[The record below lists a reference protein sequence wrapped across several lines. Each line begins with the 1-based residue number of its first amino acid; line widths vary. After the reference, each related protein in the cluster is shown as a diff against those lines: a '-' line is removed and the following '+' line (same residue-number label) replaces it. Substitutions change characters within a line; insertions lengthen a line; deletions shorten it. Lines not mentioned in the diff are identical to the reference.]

1 MEFLKNIVSSAI
13 GSMVAL
19 LIGGIILIF
28 IFVAALVG
36 GLTSAFSDTS
46 GNKFVINED
55 QANVLV
61 LT

>member
-28 IFVAALVG
+28 IFVAALVV

-46 GNKFVINED
+46 SNKFVINY
-55 QANVLV
+55 QNVM
-61 LT
+61 